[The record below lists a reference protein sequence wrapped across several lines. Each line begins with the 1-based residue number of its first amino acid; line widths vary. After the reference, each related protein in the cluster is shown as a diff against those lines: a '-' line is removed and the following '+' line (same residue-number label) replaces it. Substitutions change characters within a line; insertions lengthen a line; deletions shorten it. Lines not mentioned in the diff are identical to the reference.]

1 MKDLMALNNQPVS
14 KAPTSSAQNALSED
28 LSGVPDWRQP
38 AVLGYAII
46 LVTFFGLGGWS
57 ALAKIDSAV
66 TASGVVTNES
76 NKRTVQHLEGGIV
89 REILV
94 REGQHVQ
101 EGQVLFRIDPVQAKA
116 SFELQRNQYDFLL
129 AQEARLQAELDNA
142 DQIKFPDELEKRRN
156 ERLIAE
162 AIADQTKQFQERRAS
177 LRGQID
183 LLGNKI
189 TQYKDEISGIKQE
202 REATTSQLAFI
213 KEELSDVQSLLD
225 RQLVQKTRYLALQRE
240 KARLEGVIGRSQADQ
255 AKAENGISEANVQI
269 RQTRQKFWE
278 EVSGQIL
285 EVRSKISD
293 VRSKLNVATD
303 VLKRVDVVSPVSGTL
318 QNLHVFTVG
327 GVVRAGEA
335 FVDVVP
341 DHDLLIVQAR
351 VSPADTERLS
361 AGMAA
366 EVRFPAFRASVLP
379 VMMGHVQTVSRD
391 RLFDEASKQ
400 PYFLAQVVAEDVP
413 DEVREHLTAGM
424 PADVVMPTGE
434 RTVLDYLV
442 RPLKDRLRGAL
453 RER

>member
-1 MKDLMALNNQPVS
+1 MKELVVRNQGPLVKPAAGADRRVAEHDS
-14 KAPTSSAQNALSED
+14 N
-28 LSGVPDWRQP
+28 VPDWRHP
-38 AVLGYAII
+38 AALGYAII

-66 TASGVVTNES
+66 TAPGVVANEG

-101 EGQVLFRIDPVQAKA
+101 QGQVLFRIDPVQAKA
-116 SFELQRNQYDFLL
+116 SFELQRNQLDFAL
-129 AQEARLQAELDNA
+129 AQEARLQAELDNS
-142 DQIKFPDELEKRRN
+142 DHITFPDELEKRRD
-156 ERLIAE
+156 ERIVAE

-183 LLGNKI
+183 ILETKI
-189 TQYKDEISGIKQE
+189 TQYKDEISGLKQE
-202 REATTSQLAFI
+202 REATTRQLEYI
-213 KEELSDVQSLLD
+213 KEELADVQSLLD
-225 RQLVQKTRYLALQRE
+225 RQLVQKSRYMALQRE
-240 KARLEGVIGRSQADQ
+240 KARLDGVIGRSTADQ

-278 EVSGQIL
+278 EVSGQVL

-293 VRSKLNVATD
+293 LRSKLNVATD
-303 VLKRVDVVSPVSGTL
+303 VLQRVDVVAPVSGTL

-327 GVVRAGEA
+327 GVIKAGEP

-341 DHDLLIVQAR
+341 DHDSLIIQAR
-351 VSPADTERLS
+351 VSPSDTERLS
-361 AGMAA
+361 PGMAA
-366 EVRFPAFRASVLP
+366 EVRFPAFRANVLP
-379 VMMGHVQTVSRD
+379 VIMGHVQTVSRD
-391 RLFDEASKQ
+391 RLFDEANRQ

-413 DEVREHLTAGM
+413 EEVRERLTAGM

-442 RPLKDRLRGAL
+442 RPMKDRLRSAL

>member
-1 MKDLMALNNQPVS
+1 MKELVSRNQGPIIE
-14 KAPTSSAQNALSED
+14 PSAGSAGQGTDEHTTA
-28 LSGVPDWRQP
+28 VPDWRQP
-38 AVLGYAII
+38 AALGYAII
-46 LVTFFGLGGWS
+46 IVTFLGLGGWS

-66 TASGVVTNES
+66 TAAGVVANES

-94 REGQHVQ
+94 REGQHVEQ
-101 EGQVLFRIDPVQAKA
+101 GQVLFRIDPIQAKA
-116 SFELQRNQYDFLL
+116 SYELQRNQLDFAL
-129 AQEARLQAELDNA
+129 AQESRLHAELDNSDHIA
-142 DQIKFPDELEKRRN
+142 FPDELEKRRS
-156 ERLIAE
+156 ERIVAE

-183 LLGNKI
+183 LLESKI
-189 TQYKDEISGIKQE
+189 TQYKQEITGLKQE
-202 REATTSQLAFI
+202 RDATNHQLDYI
-213 KEELSDVQSLLD
+213 KEELADVQSLLD
-225 RQLVQKTRYLALQRE
+225 RQLVQKSRYMALQRE
-240 KARLEGVIGRSQADQ
+240 KARLEGVIGRSTADQ
-255 AKAENGISEANVQI
+255 AKAENGISEAGVQI

-293 VRSKLNVATD
+293 LRSKLNVATD
-303 VLKRVDVVSPVSGTL
+303 VLNRVDVVAPVTGTL

-327 GVVRAGEA
+327 GVIKAGEP
-335 FVDVVP
+335 FVEVVP
-341 DHDLLIVQAR
+341 DHDSLIIQAR

-361 AGMAA
+361 QGMAA
-366 EVRFPAFRASVLP
+366 EVRFPAFRANVLP
-379 VMMGHVQTVSRD
+379 LIMGHVETVSRD
-391 RLFDEASKQ
+391 RLFDEATKQ
-400 PYFLAQVVAEDVP
+400 PYFLAQVIAEDVP